1 MTATAVSLLTL
12 FETKKMRLE
21 VLLFQRQY
29 IRQPVKHWKPLWE
42 EIQRK
47 FPDYLHSR
55 KDAHVHF
62 LSAMVLELKQTP
74 GFDGTARLST
84 K

>member
-1 MTATAVSLLTL
+1 M
-12 FETKKMRLE
+12 FKRERLE
-21 VLLFQRQY
+21 QSLARSVT
-29 IRQPVKHWKPLWE
+29 KPLWE